1 MNELL
6 GPFAGTVAS
15 VPLVQYTRH
24 VRPEDIAAFARRD
37 WRTAAVSKQAQWL
50 EERRRRGVSWC
61 FRLGDDLRR
70 QVARQQPTWPT
81 AEERQADLDNHVRV
95 GEALRRVHRA
105 GHH

>member
-1 MNELL
+1 MRYARL
-6 GPFAGTVAS
+6 
-15 VPLVQYTRH
+15 

-37 WRTAAVSKQAQWL
+37 WETAAAYKQAQWL

-61 FRLGDDLRR
+61 FRLADDLRR

-81 AEERQADLDNHVRV
+81 AAERRADLDSHVRV

-105 GHH
+105 GRH